1 MFVPMPVN
9 LSLVPLEELMKEV
22 VRRTGVE
29 ALLMVDTKNL
39 KALEEIFHE
48 FDVDVEETET
58 N

>member
-1 MFVPMPVN
+1 M
-9 LSLVPLEELMKEV
+9 
-22 VRRTGVE
+22 E